1 MSYSTNYLIG
11 RFLGDG
17 PSDPTVSP
25 ESVDI
30 YGNPIRTYAPAFD
43 QESGSAGYQS
53 VIYNDAGEELINL
66 SRCAYGEYGCQSGDY
81 QTTPAF
87 QNSGGREINVF
98 ATRAQVEPQLVDT
111 RIVDSL
117 ATFNAPAPPPP
128 APPPVWAVGPQ
139 HPTNVYQS
147 EAYQAWTP
155 APAPAPAPAPFFA
168 APAPAPAPFF
178 AAPAPAPAPFFAAP
192 APAPAPASSGGGFT
206 LAPPG
211 FPVRPRPREGDS
223 TVTYTFDANGDPV
236 PVEPAQ
242 ESASGSGG
250 RSWLALAALAA
261 LAFMS

>member
-139 HPTNVYQS
+139 HPSNVYQS
-147 EAYQAWTP
+147 AAYQAWTP
-155 APAPAPAPAPFFA
+155 AP
-168 APAPAPAPFF
+168 
-178 AAPAPAPAPFFAAP
+178 APAPAPAPFFAAP

-211 FPVRPRPREGDS
+211 VPVRPRPREGDS